1 MKMLKTVASL
11 FARDFINYDGVRPV
25 QVYLLRLV
33 FALTLLFI
41 GMFSWTTIIGH
52 EGEWKPINAV
62 AFSIWAAYSALSF
75 LGILKPLKML
85 PIIAL
90 QIFYKVIWL
99 TIVAY
104 PLWRSGKL
112 IGSDAE
118 QMTRDFMWVVLPIV
132 AMPWRYFFKSFFG
145 RKPSATATVLRNGAN
160 A

>member
-1 MKMLKTVASL
+1 MKLPEIITKL
-11 FARDFINYDGVRPV
+11 FARDFTNCDGVRPV

-33 FALTLLFI
+33 FTLTFLFI
-41 GMFSWTTIIGH
+41 GTFSWTTIIGH

-62 AFSIWAAYSALSF
+62 AFSVWSAYSGLSF

-85 PIIAL
+85 PIIGL

-104 PLWRSGKL
+104 PLWRSGEL
-112 IGSDAE
+112 VGSDAE

-132 AMPWRYFFKSFFG
+132 AMPWRYFFRSFFD
-145 RKPSATATVLRNGAN
+145 RKPSVTTRALDHPA
-160 A
+160 